1 MFIDFQKKINF
12 VFKKLKYIAKIKTT
26 MFAFRL

>member
-1 MFIDFQKKINF
+1 MFIDFKKNNL
-12 VFKKLKYIAKIKTT
+12 VFKMLKYIAKIKTA

>member
-1 MFIDFQKKINF
+1 MFIDLHKKF
-12 VFKKLKYIAKIKTT
+12 VFKKLKHIAKIKTA

>member
-1 MFIDFQKKINF
+1 MFIDLHKKI
-12 VFKKLKYIAKIKTT
+12 VFKKLKYIAKIKTA

>member
-1 MFIDFQKKINF
+1 MFIDLHKKC
-12 VFKKLKYIAKIKTT
+12 VFKKLKYIAKIKTA

>member
-1 MFIDFQKKINF
+1 MFIDLHKKI
-12 VFKKLKYIAKIKTT
+12 VFKKLKYVAKIKTA